1 MQRIIV
7 HRTTRVLRVACTVQ
21 RTAYNIHRA
30 ASASARPHGAAAAPL
45 WHYNRRLSQRQRC
58 VRYAAALLTSRSL
71 SAPPCAVCCTLYVVC
86 CMLYA
91 LSRPVHV
98 ACCAAVA
105 RSMER
110 EVRASRSHSI
120 QSARS
125 STTSRR
131 ALGSCRPYAVH
142 CGYTATVLRTAR
154 HRTALHCTARHRFAR
169 HRTAAALHGAA
180 RHCAAL
186 HSTARHGTA

>member
-1 MQRIIV
+1 MVRQLHHCGITIV
-7 HRTTRVLRVACTVQ
+7 
-21 RTAYNIHRA
+21 
-30 ASASARPHGAAAAPL
+30 G
-45 WHYNRRLSQRQRC
+45 
-58 VRYAAALLTSRSL
+58 SRSG
-71 SAPPCAVCCTLYVVC
+71 SGACAMPQPYLPAAVSRHLPVLYVVC

-120 QSARS
+120 QLAHS

-154 HRTALHCTARHRFAR
+154 HRTAP
-169 HRTAAALHGAA
+169 HRTALHGTAPLRAA
-180 RHCAAL
+180 PHCSGTAWHGTAL
-186 HSTARHGTA
+186 RCTARHGTARHSIARHINAASEGTARSRSLRCSLPCCSL

>member
-1 MQRIIV
+1 MVRQLHHCGITIV
-7 HRTTRVLRVACTVQ
+7 
-21 RTAYNIHRA
+21 
-30 ASASARPHGAAAAPL
+30 G
-45 WHYNRRLSQRQRC
+45 
-58 VRYAAALLTSRSL
+58 SRSG
-71 SAPPCAVCCTLYVVC
+71 SGACAMPQPYLPAAVSRHLPVLYVVC

-120 QSARS
+120 QLAHS

-154 HRTALHCTARHRFAR
+154 HRTAPHRTALHGMARHGTALHCTARH
-169 HRTAAALHGAA
+169 G
-180 RHCAAL
+180 
-186 HSTARHGTA
+186 TARHSIARHINAASEGTARSRSLRCSLPCCSL